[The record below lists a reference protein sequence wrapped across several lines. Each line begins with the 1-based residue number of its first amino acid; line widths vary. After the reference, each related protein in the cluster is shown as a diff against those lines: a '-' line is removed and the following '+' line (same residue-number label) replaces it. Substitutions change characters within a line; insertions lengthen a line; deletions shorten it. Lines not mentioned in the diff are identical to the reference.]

1 MYNAESV
8 NGYERVAR
16 SGKYDMLAYHQPQ
29 QDRLRHSIIT
39 GSTDEFYV
47 KTGTNI
53 VIIPKTMNE
62 VQFL

>member
-8 NGYERVAR
+8 NGYESVAR

-29 QDRLRHSIIT
+29 QDQLRHSIIT
-39 GSTDEFYV
+39 GSTHRFLA

-53 VIIPKTMNE
+53 IIIPKTTNE